1 MKWIVITMPDFI
13 ENEANYINQ
22 LFEAGLD
29 LLHLRKPESCIDDCE
44 RLLQEINPKWYQ
56 RIVVH
61 DHFSICQKY
70 HLHGIH
76 LNSRNHQV
84 PDGFQGSLS
93 RSCHTFREVTAAQKE
108 AVFSYV
114 FLSPIFDSISK
125 KGYKHN
131 FANKD
136 LEDAGNN
143 GIINEKVIALG
154 GIIPQFIPQLRGW
167 NFGGAAFLGDIWNRR
182 QDADWSEYLSDVRK
196 CLSHATQKNTHNGSN
211 VW

>member
-44 RLLQEINPKWYQ
+44 RLLQEINPKWYP

-61 DHFSICQKY
+61 DHFSLCQKY

-131 FANKD
+131 FSNKD
-136 LEDAGNN
+136 LDDAGNN

-154 GIIPQFIPQLRGW
+154 GVIPQFIPQLRAW
-167 NFGGAAFLGDIWNRR
+167 NTAENR
-182 QDADWSEYLSDVRK
+182 E
-196 CLSHATQKNTHNGSN
+196 
-211 VW
+211 

>member
-44 RLLQEINPKWYQ
+44 RLLQEINTKWYP

-61 DHFSICQKY
+61 DHFSLCQKY

-154 GIIPQFIPQLRGW
+154 GIIPQFIPQLRAW

-196 CLSHATQKNTHNGSN
+196 CLSHATQKKYT
-211 VW
+211 